1 MPMEL
6 MSPAGSLEGV
16 IAAVR
21 GGADAVYFGTGD
33 FNARRNAKNLEGDDL
48 AEALRYCR
56 LRGVR
61 TYVTVNTLVTD
72 RELSRAR
79 EMILQLNQL
88 GADALIV
95 QDWGVA
101 AAVKALAP
109 SMPLHAS
116 TQMAIHS
123 PAGVKTAE
131 QLGFA
136 ASLGVEGKPCCLTRD
151 PACLIRIPRYTRT
164 SQKTAEELLCHFWD

>member
-79 EMILQLNQL
+79 EMILQLGPGAFHLRFCVLEHSGLVGVQL
-88 GADALIV
+88 HDARIHLIADEQEHIHQRHLIGADVSHELSVVALLR
-95 QDWGVA
+95 GVGGIDHLRQIGRA
-101 AAVKALAP
+101 HV
-109 SMPLHAS
+109 
-116 TQMAIHS
+116 
-123 PAGVKTAE
+123 
-131 QLGFA
+131 
-136 ASLGVEGKPCCLTRD
+136 
-151 PACLIRIPRYTRT
+151 
-164 SQKTAEELLCHFWD
+164 